1 MHELSLSQSLIE
13 IVADHAR
20 RYELERVT
28 EVLVDVGA
36 LSCVSPHA
44 LSFCFDAT
52 ARGTVA
58 EGATLTISVVEVEAW
73 CWTCGK
79 SVTVTDRAGSCPEC
93 GGFTV
98 RATDHGDL
106 KVREIVGKV
115 RHEGAA

>member
-13 IVADHAR
+13 IVAEHAR
-20 RYELERVT
+20 RHDLERVT

-52 ARGTVA
+52 SSGTIA
-58 EGATLTISVVEVEAW
+58 EGATLTITVVSTEAW

-79 SVTVTDRAGSCPEC
+79 TVTVADRSGGCPDC

-98 RATDHGDL
+98 RAADPRDL
-106 KVREIVGKV
+106 RVTEIVGSL
-115 RHEGAA
+115 RRDGAA